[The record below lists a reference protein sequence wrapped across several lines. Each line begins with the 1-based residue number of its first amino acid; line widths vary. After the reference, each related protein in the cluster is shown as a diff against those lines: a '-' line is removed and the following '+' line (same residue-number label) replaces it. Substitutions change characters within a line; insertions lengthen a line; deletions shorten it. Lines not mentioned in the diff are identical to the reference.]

1 MKGGRSVLTDSALE
15 WRDDAMQGML
25 RLDMLRYR
33 SGMEGAWGRVYGG
46 RWKYDGNGIGIK
58 ENYWAGE
65 AGYDRRYPN
74 NWRAGISLD
83 YRDGKGKYDFGGR
96 GDSKLYALSL
106 YGSKDLARGAF
117 VDMIVKGGYI
127 KNKFTLYDRGR
138 NQFTGSSTARG
149 YSVAG
154 RYGKRFG
161 TGDFYWQPQIQF
173 TWAHLEPDEYD
184 VSNKSAVMTVKG
196 QSFDSYV
203 ARAGIEAGRIG
214 SFGDLYVRAGIA
226 HEFGGRIKASYS
238 AADGGTKETSYDL
251 KDTWGELTVGGT
263 YNLSPVSRIYIDVT
277 RGFGGDWKREW
288 QLNAGFR
295 YEF

>member
-1 MKGGRSVLTDSALE
+1 MNNDDAVWKALNAVAGKIYYEGSVDGESNLAGKAEIAEGLTASSASAKLADMKYKKANHGQGYVEKGSAPNPNPNPNPNPPTPPVPPIVHGDNETALMKGGRSVLTDSALE

-184 VSNKSAVMTVKG
+184 VSNKSAMMTEGAV
-196 QSFDSYV
+196 F
-203 ARAGIEAGRIG
+203 
-214 SFGDLYVRAGIA
+214 
-226 HEFGGRIKASYS
+226 
-238 AADGGTKETSYDL
+238 
-251 KDTWGELTVGGT
+251 
-263 YNLSPVSRIYIDVT
+263 
-277 RGFGGDWKREW
+277 
-288 QLNAGFR
+288 
-295 YEF
+295 

>member
-1 MKGGRSVLTDSALE
+1 M
-15 WRDDAMQGML
+15 
-25 RLDMLRYR
+25 
-33 SGMEGAWGRVYGG
+33 
-46 RWKYDGNGIGIK
+46 
-58 ENYWAGE
+58 
-65 AGYDRRYPN
+65 
-74 NWRAGISLD
+74 
-83 YRDGKGKYDFGGR
+83 
-96 GDSKLYALSL
+96 
-106 YGSKDLARGAF
+106 
-117 VDMIVKGGYI
+117 
-127 KNKFTLYDRGR
+127 
-138 NQFTGSSTARG
+138 
-149 YSVAG
+149 AG

-238 AADGGTKETSYDL
+238 AADGGTKETSYDF

-288 QLNAGFR
+288 QLNVGFR
-295 YEF
+295 CEF

>member
-1 MKGGRSVLTDSALE
+1 MYCHYSTQPREAGVRPLLITPAVISMGKKKN
-15 WRDDAMQGML
+15 
-25 RLDMLRYR
+25 
-33 SGMEGAWGRVYGG
+33 YG
-46 RWKYDGNGIGIK
+46 
-58 ENYWAGE
+58 AGE

-106 YGSKDLARGAF
+106 YGSKDLGRGAF
-117 VDMIVKGGYI
+117 VDMIVKGGDI
-127 KNKFTLYDRGR
+127 KNEFTLYDRGG
-138 NQFTGSSTARG
+138 NQFTGSSAARG

-161 TGDFYWQPQIQF
+161 MGDFYWQPQIQF

-184 VSNKSAVMTVKG
+184 VSNKNAVMTVKG

-203 ARAGIEAGRIG
+203 ARAGVEAGRAG
-214 SFGDLYVRAGIA
+214 SFGDLYMRADIA
-226 HEFGGRIKASYS
+226 HEFGGRIKASYY

-251 KDTWGELTVGGT
+251 KDTWAELTIGGT

-295 YEF
+295 CEF